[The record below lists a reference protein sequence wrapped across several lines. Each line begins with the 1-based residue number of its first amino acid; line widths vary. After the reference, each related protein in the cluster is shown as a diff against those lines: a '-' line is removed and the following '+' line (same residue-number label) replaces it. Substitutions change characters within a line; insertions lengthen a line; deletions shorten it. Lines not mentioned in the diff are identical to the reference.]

1 MTFILVDPTLRQR
14 DSAFV
19 IACISVRDFGEGDG
33 ALLGEAAYC
42 SQRETP
48 KESTLN
54 L

>member
-1 MTFILVDPTLRQR
+1 MTFILVDPILRQR
-14 DSAFV
+14 DSPSV
-19 IACISVRDFGEGDG
+19 IACISVSDFGEGDG